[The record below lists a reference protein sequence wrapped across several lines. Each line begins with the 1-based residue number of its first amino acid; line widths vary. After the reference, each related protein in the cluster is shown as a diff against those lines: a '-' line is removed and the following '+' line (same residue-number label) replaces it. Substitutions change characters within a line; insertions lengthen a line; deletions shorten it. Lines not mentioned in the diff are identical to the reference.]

1 MNVSLP
7 IRPSP
12 KRGRDAYTLLEV
24 LMGMTVI
31 GIMAVSFYAGMSS
44 GFAITQLAREN
55 LRATQIMVERME
67 GIRLHNWNQLTAGSL
82 IPTNFTEHYYPPA
95 ANQTDR
101 GILYSGTVSI
111 TPPSLNPAATYS
123 TNMRIVTVTVR
134 WKSANVERNRTMS
147 TYVAR
152 FGMQNYIYHN

>member
-7 IRPSP
+7 IRSSP
-12 KRGRDAYTLLEV
+12 KRGWDAYTLLEV
-24 LMGMTVI
+24 LIGMSIV

-67 GIRLHNWNQLTAGSL
+67 GIRLHNWDQVTSGTL
-82 IPTNFTEHYYPPA
+82 IPTNFTEYYYPPA
-95 ANQTDR
+95 LDQTDR
-101 GILYSGTVSI
+101 GILYRGTVSI
-111 TPPSLNPAATYS
+111 TQPTLNPSATYG
-123 TNMRIVTVTVR
+123 TNMRIITVSVR
-134 WKSANVERNRTMS
+134 WTSANVERNRTMS

-152 FGMQNYIYHN
+152 YGMQNYIYHN